1 MVLREKSI
9 TKLVLLQIKDWDSYQ
24 LLIRQF
30 L

>member
-24 LLIRQF
+24 VLIRQF